1 MMQKSSCGKIWKNEV
16 MEPHNSSFLEKFTCE
31 VLILYLTMWKQKKK
45 NKIKHSNKFYRVYNN
60 ILYTDDNIII

>member
-31 VLILYLTMWKQKKK
+31 VIILYLTMWKQKKTK
-45 NKIKHSNKFYRVYNN
+45 NKKK
-60 ILYTDDNIII
+60 TKKQDKT

>member
-1 MMQKSSCGKIWKNEV
+1 MMQKSSFGKIWKNEV

-45 NKIKHSNKFYRVYNN
+45 KTKKQDK
-60 ILYTDDNIII
+60 T

>member
-45 NKIKHSNKFYRVYNN
+45 TKKTKKQDK
-60 ILYTDDNIII
+60 T